1 MFQVLKKKVSFSA
14 LSLVQL
20 PLGVLLKVKGGATKR
35 MKFFSS
41 FCCIILLQQGCNN
54 PVLQPC
60 TMVVT
65 VSITRLNTR
74 LLQPEPCFMVV
85 TTLNYN
91 LVTTLLHPCNKVV
104 ISVWDEGSRRKNWG
118 LVRVAELRL
127 GFHHMY
133 MEDTGAVILFTVCDT
148 LLPFTSSIIHSTPF
162 SMDQGTTF
170 VCLFVVVFYVADEDL
185 EERLTDLHIKGWAE
199 LL

>member
-1 MFQVLKKKVSFSA
+1 MHHICQFSLCRLQVESWAIGREVQVWFQVLKKKVSFSA

-20 PLGVLLKVKGGATKR
+20 PLGVLLKVKLGATKR
-35 MKFFSS
+35 MKFFPS

-54 PVLQPC
+54 PVPGLLQPC

-74 LLQPEPCFMVV
+74 LLQPCFMVV

-104 ISVWDEGSRRKNWG
+104 ISVWDSLAQPDPLPRKAEGKGSG
-118 LVRVAELRL
+118 Q
-127 GFHHMY
+127 
-133 MEDTGAVILFTVCDT
+133 
-148 LLPFTSSIIHSTPF
+148 TP
-162 SMDQGTTF
+162 M
-170 VCLFVVVFYVADEDL
+170 AD
-185 EERLTDLHIKGWAE
+185 WF
-199 LL
+199 

>member
-1 MFQVLKKKVSFSA
+1 MVPGTGKKSFFLR

-20 PLGVLLKVKGGATKR
+20 PLGVLLKVKLGATKR

-54 PVLQPC
+54 PVPGLLPGLLQPC

-74 LLQPEPCFMVV
+74 LLQPCFMVV

-104 ISVWDEGSRRKNWG
+104 ISVWGNA
-118 LVRVAELRL
+118 RV
-127 GFHHMY
+127 G
-133 MEDTGAVILFTVCDT
+133 
-148 LLPFTSSIIHSTPF
+148 
-162 SMDQGTTF
+162 
-170 VCLFVVVFYVADEDL
+170 
-185 EERLTDLHIKGWAE
+185 
-199 LL
+199 

>member
-1 MFQVLKKKVSFSA
+1 MVSGTEKKKVSFSA

-20 PLGVLLKVKGGATKR
+20 PLGVLLKVKLGATKR

-54 PVLQPC
+54 PVPGLLQPC

-74 LLQPEPCFMVV
+74 LLQPCFMVV

-104 ISVWDEGSRRKNWG
+104 ISVWD
-118 LVRVAELRL
+118 A
-127 GFHHMY
+127 
-133 MEDTGAVILFTVCDT
+133 LFYHRTTQIARPCLSHKQLSLNT
-148 LLPFTSSIIHSTPF
+148 SLP
-162 SMDQGTTF
+162 
-170 VCLFVVVFYVADEDL
+170 
-185 EERLTDLHIKGWAE
+185 R
-199 LL
+199 